1 MSYTSREVSRLLSN
15 RANVLQSDSE
25 FYSLLYSSDSDEA
38 EVTIINVTL
47 WKYMPPPLKVHL
59 VSHDL
64 DL

>member
-1 MSYTSREVSRLLSN
+1 M
-15 RANVLQSDSE
+15 QSESE

-38 EVTIINVTL
+38 EATILDVIL
-47 WKYMPPPLKVHL
+47 WKCMPPPLKVHL